1 VKAANSYF
9 NLNNNRRRALDPSLY
24 RYIWRH
30 SRGEQIFLLL
40 VILVS
45 LPFNWIAL
53 EIPKHIV
60 NDAIQD
66 GAFKARSEEVS
77 LIDWTVYPYDLFGG
91 GRWKVSLDKASG
103 TDTKQD
109 TIDKAPGQAVRVVD
123 WTGFLPSPVGGGRW
137 KLLVEHGTSS
147 HANQTARLFEWSI
160 SLPSFLGGYTWKIF
174 DGIEFTRLPYLLAL
188 SVSFLLMVL
197 INGAFKYVIN
207 IRKGILGERML
218 RRMRFDLFAILMR
231 FRPEDIAP
239 LKPAEVAGMIKDEV
253 DPIGGFIGDAF
264 IQPAF
269 LLSQAGTALV
279 FIMVQSPSMGL
290 AALAVVLVQAVVI
303 PYLRR
308 EQIRLGRLRQLASRQ
323 LAGRI
328 GEAIETAPALHTFGA
343 TRYVEADIGDRLGG
357 LYTIRT
363 DLFKRK
369 FAVKFLNNLLAQVTP
384 FMFFAVGGYFALA
397 GSVNIG
403 QLVAVIN
410 AYKDLPPPIN
420 DLITWDQQRQ
430 DVQVKYEQVSAQF
443 SPDRLLPTFDP
454 AKTRELP
461 AADAPIELTSVSV
474 QDARG
479 APLLDRLSLQ
489 LDRPSHIALTGPVGS
504 GRDILARIL
513 GRQYLAYQGSV
524 KIGDAELSTFS
535 DLELSQI
542 LSFVGPES
550 HLFPGSIRDN
560 ILFAAKRRPPSLGDI
575 SVLVSDN
582 AQYRSF
588 LESRRSGNPLVS
600 AAGDWIDYRALDVE
614 GPERVHDAIRKALD
628 IAGALPD
635 INRFGV
641 RGRFDDSHSDDFLAP
656 FVEARHAVRE
666 RLAEKGM
673 SHLVDSF
680 DPERYNAGA
689 TVGENLL
696 FGVPKGNR
704 LRMDT
709 LQRDIFVRS
718 ILEAEALMEPLID
731 LGLHIAEMA
740 VETFAGLPPD
750 HPVFERYSAIRPE
763 DLPRFQ
769 EIVDSVNARG
779 TTRALSASART
790 RLLGAGLDYVEPRHR
805 LGLVDEAFTRRV
817 LRARQSFRDHLPS
830 HYADEIE
837 FYDPDSYMRA
847 APVGDNILFGRITY
861 GVANAPERVYAL
873 ARGVVEELNLDRPI
887 FELGLEFEVGKGGWQ
902 LQPVQRAR
910 IAIARALIAN
920 PQILVMEN
928 AFLAFTPA
936 EAESLLASVRTAM
949 EGRTLITTHVEDEA
963 VEGFDRVIVFEGARI
978 VNRDVAELAQSA

>member
-1 VKAANSYF
+1 MAARNSY
-9 NLNNNRRRALDPSLY
+9 LDRNNHGRHALDPSLF

-40 VILVS
+40 VILASLPLYWVS
-45 LPFNWIAL
+45 L
-53 EIPKHIV
+53 EVPKHIV
-60 NDAIQD
+60 NDAIQG
-66 GAFKARSEEVS
+66 GAFK
-77 LIDWTVYPYDLFGG
+77 
-91 GRWKVSLDKASG
+91 
-103 TDTKQD
+103 
-109 TIDKAPGQAVRVVD
+109 
-123 WTGFLPSPVGGGRW
+123 
-137 KLLVEHGTSS
+137 HGN
-147 HANQTARLFEWSI
+147 ATARLFEWSI

-174 DGIEFTRLPYLLAL
+174 DGVDLSRVPYLFALSFWFLAL
-188 SVSFLLMVL
+188 VL

-218 RRMRFDLFAILMR
+218 RRLRFDLFSILMR

-269 LLSQAGTALV
+269 LITQAGTALL
-279 FIMVQSPSMGL
+279 FIMVQSPGMGF
-290 AALAVVLVQAVVI
+290 AALVVVLAQAIII
-303 PYLRR
+303 PVLRR
-308 EQIRLGRLRQLASRQ
+308 EQIRLGRMRQLASRQ

-328 GEAIETAPALHTFGA
+328 GEAIETAPAVHTFGA
-343 TRYVEADIGDRLGG
+343 TRYIEADIGDRLGG
-357 LYTIRT
+357 LYKIRA

-369 FAVKFLNNLLAQVTP
+369 FAVKFLNNLLAQLTP
-384 FMFFAVGGYFALA
+384 FIFYAVGGYLALR
-397 GSVNIG
+397 GTVDIG
-403 QLVAVIN
+403 QLVAVIA
-410 AYKDLPPPIN
+410 AYRDLPPPIK
-420 DLITWDQQRQ
+420 DLIDWDQQRQ

-443 SPDRLLPTFDP
+443 SPDRLLPAFDP
-454 AKTRELP
+454 TEKRELP
-461 AADAPIELTSVSV
+461 PADTPICLTSVSV

-479 APLLDRLSLQ
+479 VPLLDRLSLQ
-489 LDRPSHIALTGPVGS
+489 LDRPSHVALTGAVGT
-504 GRDILARIL
+504 GRDILARII

-524 KIGDAELSTFS
+524 KIGDVEITALS
-535 DLELSQI
+535 DIELSQI
-542 LSFVGPES
+542 LSFVGPDS
-550 HLFPGSIRDN
+550 HLSPGSIRDN
-560 ILFAAKRRPPSLGDI
+560 ILFAAKRRQPSLGDI
-575 SVLVSDN
+575 SALVSDDE
-582 AQYRSF
+582 QYRSF

-600 AAGDWIDYRALDVE
+600 AAADWIDYRALGVE
-614 GPERVHDAIRKALD
+614 GPDQVYDAIRAALD
-628 IAGALPD
+628 VAGALPD

-641 RGRFDDSHSDDFLAP
+641 RGRFDESHSEEFLQP
-656 FVEARHAVRE
+656 FVHARQRVRE

-689 TVGENLL
+689 SVGENLL
-696 FGVPKGNR
+696 FGVPKGKR

-740 VETFAGLPPD
+740 VETFAGLPPE

-769 EIVDSVNARG
+769 EIVDSVHARG

-790 RLLGAGLDYVEPRHR
+790 RLLGAGLAYIEPRHR
-805 LGLVDEAFTRRV
+805 LGLVDDAFSRRV

-830 HYADEIE
+830 HYVDEIE
-837 FYDPDSYMRA
+837 FYDPDRYMRA
-847 APVGDNILFGRITY
+847 APVGDNILFGRISY
-861 GVANAPERVYAL
+861 GIANAPERVYAL
-873 ARGVVEELNLDRPI
+873 ARSVVEELNLDRPI
-887 FELGLEFEVGKGGWQ
+887 FALGLEFEVGKGGWQ

-910 IAIARALIAN
+910 IAIARALIAH
-920 PQILVMEN
+920 PQVLVMEN

-936 EAESLLASVRTAM
+936 EAETLLASIRSAMKDRTVIA
-949 EGRTLITTHVEDEA
+949 TLADSEEA
-963 VEGFDRVIVFEGARI
+963 AGFDRIIEFEGSRI
-978 VNRDVAELAQSA
+978 VSRDVVELAQSA

>member
-1 VKAANSYF
+1 M
-9 NLNNNRRRALDPSLY
+9 DPSLY

-60 NDAIQD
+60 NDAIQN
-66 GAFKARSEEVS
+66 GAFKAVGQEVS
-77 LIDWTVYPYDLFGG
+77 LIDWTAYLPDHLGG
-91 GRWKVSLDKASG
+91 GRWKV
-103 TDTKQD
+103 
-109 TIDKAPGQAVRVVD
+109 
-123 WTGFLPSPVGGGRW
+123 
-137 KLLVEHGTSS
+137 LVEHGTTS

-188 SVSFLLMVL
+188 SVWFLVMVL

-264 IQPAF
+264 IQPVF

-290 AALAVVLVQAVVI
+290 AALAVVLVQAVII

-308 EQIRLGRLRQLASRQ
+308 EQIRLGRMRQLASRQ

-328 GEAIETAPALHTFGA
+328 GEAIETAPALHTFGT

-357 LYTIRT
+357 LYRIRT

-384 FMFFAVGGYFALA
+384 FMFFAVGGYLALA

-443 SPDRLLPTFDP
+443 SPDRLLPEFDSSR
-454 AKTRELP
+454 KTALP
-461 AADAPIELTSVSV
+461 PADAPIQLTSVSV

-479 APLLDRLSLQ
+479 VPLLDRLSLQ
-489 LDRPSHIALTGPVGS
+489 LGRPAHVALTGAVGT
-504 GRDILARIL
+504 GRDILARII

-524 KIGDAELSTFS
+524 KIGEAEISAFS
-535 DLELSQI
+535 DVELSQI
-542 LSFVGPES
+542 LSFVGSDS
-550 HLFPGSIRDN
+550 HLSPGSIRDN
-560 ILFAAKRRPPSLGDI
+560 ILFAAKRRPPSLGDV

-582 AQYRSF
+582 EQYRAF
-588 LESRRSGNPLVS
+588 LESRRSGNPLVT
-600 AAGDWIDYRALDVE
+600 ADADWIDYRALDVE
-614 GPERVHDAIRKALD
+614 GPDQVYEALHRALEV
-628 IAGALPD
+628 AGALPD

-641 RGRFDDSHSDDFLAP
+641 RGRFDDSHGDEFLEL
-656 FVEARHAVRE
+656 FVHARHVVRE
-666 RLAEKGM
+666 RLADKGM

-680 DPERYNAGA
+680 DPRRYNAGA
-689 TVGENLL
+689 SVGENLL
-696 FGVPKGNR
+696 FGVPKGKR

-731 LGLHIAEMA
+731 LGLHMAEMA
-740 VETFAGLPPD
+740 VETFAGLPPE

-769 EIVDSVNARG
+769 EIVDSVHARG

-790 RLLGAGLDYVEPRHR
+790 RLLGAGLAYIEPRHR
-805 LGLVDEAFTRRV
+805 LGLVDEAFTKRV

-830 HYADEIE
+830 HYSDEIE
-837 FYDPDSYMRA
+837 FYDPDRYMRA
-847 APVGDNILFGRITY
+847 APVGDNILFGRISY
-861 GVANAPERVYAL
+861 GIANAPERVYAL
-873 ARGVVEELNLDRPI
+873 ARGVVEELELDKHI
-887 FELGLEFEVGKGGWQ
+887 FALGMEFEVGKGGWQ
-902 LQPVQRAR
+902 LQPAQRAR
-910 IAIARALIAN
+910 VAIARALIAN

-936 EAESLLASVRTAM
+936 EAEALLASIREAM
-949 EGRTLITTHVEDEA
+949 KDRTLITTLAENEEA
-963 VEGFDRVIVFEGARI
+963 EGFDRVIQFEGARI
-978 VNRDVAELAQSA
+978 VSRDVVELARSA